1 MGSAGG
7 EKAEPIDVR
16 AEAEKIATEF
26 IFSKGYGPNVDGH
39 RKDLC
44 DRINRLADRV
54 RAEAKREAVD
64 QACES
69 VKHGV
74 NCPKMPH
81 LGPGHIHGPDED
93 GPYSFGDF
101 WYCGRCHRAI
111 TPPAVPAPWPTT
123 DKKTATVRETHEAFA
138 DEAVRRDADIE
149 AQTVAKLLGMMRLK
163 LAENRDKPNWRTQTL
178 EHLRFCLLQ
187 ELREIDDAID
197 CNYSPTDVWKEAAD
211 VANLVMM
218 IADHY
223 EKRS

>member
-7 EKAEPIDVR
+7 EKAEPIDVK
-16 AEAEKIATEF
+16 AEAERVADEF
-26 IFSKGYGPNVDGH
+26 IFAMQNYGAFSDDN
-39 RKDLC
+39 KKELC
-44 DRINRLADRV
+44 ARIERLADRV

-81 LGPGHIHGPDED
+81 IGTGHLHGEYDD
-93 GPYSFGDF
+93 SPYSVDGI

-111 TPPAVPAPWPTT
+111 TPPAVPA
-123 DKKTATVRETHEAFA
+123 TVRETHEVLA
-138 DEAVRRDADIE
+138 DDAVRRDADQE

-163 LAENRDKPNWRTQTL
+163 LAENRHKQNWLSQTL

-197 CNYSPTDVWKEAAD
+197 DCKTPDEIWREAAD
-211 VANLVMM
+211 VANLAMM

-223 EKRS
+223 EKRT